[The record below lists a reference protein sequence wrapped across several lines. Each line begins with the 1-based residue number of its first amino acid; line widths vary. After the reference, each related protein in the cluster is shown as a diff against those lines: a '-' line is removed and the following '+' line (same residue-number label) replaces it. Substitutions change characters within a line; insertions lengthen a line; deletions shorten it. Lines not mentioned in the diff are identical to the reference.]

1 MREFLNELEISGRR
15 IDLGDE
21 GDLGFEERWK
31 EAGYL
36 RFRWCNC
43 GLMEIAQLLG
53 SSSRRHSDS
62 QPCSLAGLVKFIT
75 QACSFKTDARTEKR
89 KSTHLGDDVDN

>member
-1 MREFLNELEISGRR
+1 MIEFLNDLEISGRG

-21 GDLGFEERWK
+21 GNLGFEEQWK

-43 GLMEIAQLLG
+43 GLMETAQLLG
-53 SSSRRHSDS
+53 SSSRRHNDS

-75 QACSFKTDARTEKR
+75 QAHSFKTDARTEKR
-89 KSTHLGDDVDN
+89 KGTHTPGR